1 MSSVLNTST
10 MKSPPLEVWVAV
22 SGVGG
27 MVSAAA
33 SCGPGGSA
41 FDRSAGMPAIG
52 VLAAAGRVAS
62 AAAPASVAPFRKLR
76 RAGSVDELRFGMIFL
91 PGNDAA
97 AFLWEEVF

>member
-1 MSSVLNTST
+1 
-10 MKSPPLEVWVAV
+10 
-22 SGVGG
+22 

-33 SCGPGGSA
+33 SCGPGGRA

-97 AFLWEEVF
+97 AFLWEDVF